1 MAQQELMDVI
11 DAFTKQ
17 ETKDPH
23 IQELRSRVNRCKCSY
38 CGSELIL
45 RRLTYGN
52 SEEGRLDLFCPSCNR
67 IEYGVEP
74 EIYQIAEYYVD
85 EIGFDYYG
93 ELDESLRKKRMNMA
107 KVCEMMQWCCK
118 NLGLLN
124 QEGFTTD
131 VQMDAALSGQDLLLS
146 EEFLTKDQA

>member
-1 MAQQELMDVI
+1 MDI
-11 DAFTKQ
+11 QDAVTQFTQK
-17 ETKDPH
+17 EAENPH

-74 EIYQIAEYYVD
+74 EIYQIAKYYVD

-124 QEGFTTD
+124 QGGFTTD

-146 EEFLTKDQA
+146 EEFLTNDQA